1 MKTMSIGL
9 KINMI
14 SVTCILLLSVILSIL
29 SILRISNL
37 AESVSK
43 QTLELKLNGDLNAM
57 HQFIKNYYGDIVL
70 KDGIL
75 SDVNGLSL
83 DNRFEMIDQ
92 LSKDL
97 KVVAT
102 IFVKEG
108 NDFKRIITSIKK
120 ANGERAVGTFLGS
133 GSAAYPFMNQGKR
146 YIGTAEIL
154 NQQYITGY
162 EPLLFQG
169 DIIGILFVGVPVEE
183 VDLLISSSIQK
194 TIVFYIG
201 IVIGLLFLISFS
213 LYHFVDRLISNPV
226 KQCVEVAKNLAN
238 GNTDIRINKIAND
251 ETGELSCAMLD
262 LSKIIKSLNHEILL
276 LTEYAMKGQLDKR
289 ANIQLQKGDF
299 AVLLS
304 ELNHLLEAVTNPI
317 SEAINVMNCLA
328 EKNLTVRVNGHYNGD
343 FELLKQYINQA
354 AENLSASILEV
365 ESSIDQI
372 YNASEQLSSISQTLA
387 DSGTEQ
393 AASIEEISSS
403 LSEINSLTNR
413 NAEQSKQG
421 LKLADFAVKSV
432 ENANNAMV
440 KMNQAMMIILKSS
453 QETSKIIKTIDEIA
467 FQTNLLALNAAVE
480 AAHAGEAGKGFA
492 VVAEE
497 VKNLALRSAE
507 AAKNTDTLLD
517 EAGKNT
523 LMGSQIVNQVSNSF
537 DEIYAQFTKVKNI
550 IIDISAYSV
559 DQASG
564 ISQINN
570 GVGELN
576 IVTQKNA
583 ANAEESASATD
594 ELKNLA
600 SRLKDMVNEFKI
612 D

>member
-1 MKTMSIGL
+1 
-9 KINMI
+9 
-14 SVTCILLLSVILSIL
+14 
-29 SILRISNL
+29 
-37 AESVSK
+37 
-43 QTLELKLNGDLNAM
+43 
-57 HQFIKNYYGDIVL
+57 
-70 KDGIL
+70 
-75 SDVNGLSL
+75 
-83 DNRFEMIDQ
+83 
-92 LSKDL
+92 
-97 KVVAT
+97 
-102 IFVKEG
+102 
-108 NDFKRIITSIKK
+108 
-120 ANGERAVGTFLGS
+120 
-133 GSAAYPFMNQGKR
+133 
-146 YIGTAEIL
+146 
-154 NQQYITGY
+154 
-162 EPLLFQG
+162 
-169 DIIGILFVGVPVEE
+169 
-183 VDLLISSSIQK
+183 
-194 TIVFYIG
+194 
-201 IVIGLLFLISFS
+201 
-213 LYHFVDRLISNPV
+213 NPV
-226 KQCVEVAKNLAN
+226 KQCVEVAKKLAN

-328 EKNLTVRVNGHYNGD
+328 EKDLTVRVNGQYNGD

-550 IIDISAYSV
+550 IIDISA
-559 DQASG
+559 
-564 ISQINN
+564 
-570 GVGELN
+570 
-576 IVTQKNA
+576 
-583 ANAEESASATD
+583 
-594 ELKNLA
+594 
-600 SRLKDMVNEFKI
+600 
-612 D
+612 